1 MITPL
6 LRASIFASIV
16 SSACIPAIATQASSA
31 DPIEDALL
39 AIDNQPR
46 DWWGTA
52 YEPPAYRVACVRQLA
67 AENPQAFRA
76 ALWNTRNESK
86 RLRSLALEV
95 EAYRCIDAAQ
105 K

>member
-1 MITPL
+1 MTAPL
-6 LRASIFASIV
+6 LRALV
-16 SSACIPAIATQASSA
+16 LTSACITSTALHASTA
-31 DPIEDALL
+31 DPVADALI
-39 AIDNQPR
+39 AINSQPR
-46 DWWGTA
+46 EWWGTE
-52 YEPPAYRVACVRQLA
+52 YEPPAYRVSCVRQLA

-95 EAYRCIDAAQ
+95 EAYLCIDAAQ

>member
-1 MITPL
+1 MTVTL
-6 LRASIFASIV
+6 LRVSILVSILT
-16 SSACIPAIATQASSA
+16 SGCIPAIAAQASNA
-31 DPIEDALL
+31 DPIEDALS
-39 AIDNQPR
+39 AINNQPR
-46 DWWGTA
+46 DWWGTE